1 MSGPAEKGIAGSE
14 GACGHR
20 TRIKCCGMFRDQDIA
35 AVNRA
40 LPDYCGFVVD
50 FPRSHRSLTPERA
63 TQLAG
68 LLDARV
74 KAVAVVVDQPL
85 EALCALAATGAF
97 HALQLHGHETADDV
111 RAAQAA
117 TGLPVIRAFR
127 VRGADDLLAARES
140 PADLVLLDNGQGT
153 GERFDWSLVRGFER
167 PFMLAGGLT
176 PANVA
181 QAIGEVAPWGVD
193 LSSGLETN
201 HLKDP
206 DKIYAA
212 VAAVRS
218 A

>member
-1 MSGPAEKGIAGSE
+1 MSGPADKDGRT
-14 GACGHR
+14 GA
-20 TRIKCCGMFRDQDIA
+20 TRIKCCGMFRQEDMA

-50 FPRSHRSLTPERA
+50 FPRSHRSVTPQKA

-68 LLDARV
+68 LLDPRV
-74 KAVAVVVDQPL
+74 RAVAVVVDQPL
-85 EALCALAATGAF
+85 EALVALAGTGAF
-97 HALQLHGHETADDV
+97 AALQLHGHETPADV

-117 TGLPVIRAFR
+117 TGLPVIRAFK
-127 VRGADDLLAARES
+127 VRGTDDLLAARES

-153 GERFDWSLVRGFER
+153 GQSFDWSLVAGFDR
-167 PFMLAGGLT
+167 PFMLAGGLA

-181 QAIGEVAPWGVD
+181 RAIHEVAPWGVD

-201 HLKDP
+201 RLKDP